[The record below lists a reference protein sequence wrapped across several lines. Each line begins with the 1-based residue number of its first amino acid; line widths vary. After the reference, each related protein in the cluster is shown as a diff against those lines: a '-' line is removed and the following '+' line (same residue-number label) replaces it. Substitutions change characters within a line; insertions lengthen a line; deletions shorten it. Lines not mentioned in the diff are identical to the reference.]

1 MPTFATYKKDRY
13 RAYFKYQGKMY
24 VKIVNTKA
32 EGKAWKVE
40 KIKQLKREATQPPAL
55 MFSAVSARYLD
66 DCEARMQPITIQEKY
81 RHLTEFA
88 EFIGHDFP
96 AQELTVS
103 TAKAFIEKTWKD
115 RKKKNKSANRRLG
128 DLQACWN
135 WHKDVLPDNPWKSV
149 KPYPEEEE
157 FKYVPPPEDVEAVLD
172 EAKPWER
179 RLLLFLLRTGARIGE
194 LYQLTWDDVNI
205 ERKTLLLWTRKRKG
219 GSRQSRAIPL
229 SDNLRGLLEEM
240 AKARIEG
247 VPYVFV
253 NPSTQ
258 DRYQRQQPSVRNLLA
273 RLCKAAKVKK
283 FGFHALRH
291 FVSRQLMDGG
301 QATLVDIQLLL
312 GHQRATTT
320 DIYLKSLSSSISHV
334 AKYIDED
341 VLPKKKEEE
350 TEPVQ

>member
-40 KIKQLKREATQPPAL
+40 KIKQLKREAAQPPAL

-115 RKKKNKSANRRLG
+115 RNKNNKSANRRLG

-135 WHKDVLPDNPWKSV
+135 WHKDVLPENPWKSV
-149 KPYPEEEE
+149 KPYPEDTVD
-157 FKYVPPPEDVEAVLD
+157 KYVPPLEHIEAVLD
-172 EAKPWER
+172 KAEPWER
-179 RLLLFLLRTGARIGE
+179 RLLLFLLHTGARIGE
-194 LYQLTWDDVNI
+194 LYQLTWGDVKF
-205 ERKTLLLWTRKRKG
+205 ERNAVELWTRKRKG
-219 GSRQSRAIPL
+219 GKLQPRLLPL
-229 SDNLRGLLEEM
+229 APILREMLEEM
-240 AKARIEG
+240 AKTRIEG
-247 VPYVFV
+247 APYVFV
-253 NPSTQ
+253 NPNTQ
-258 DRYQRQQPSVRNLLA
+258 NRYQRQQPCVRNLLK
-273 RLCKAAKVKK
+273 RLCKAAEVKE
-283 FGFHALRH
+283 FRFHALRH
-291 FVSRQLMDGG
+291 YVAQQLIRHVKGN
-301 QATLVDIQLLL
+301 LVDVQLLL

-320 DIYLKSLSSSISHV
+320 DIYLKSLSSSIDHM
-334 AKYIDED
+334 AEYIED
-341 VLPKKKEEE
+341 AVLPKKKEEA
-350 TEPVQ
+350 EPVQ